1 MTGRGRTC
9 KAKSPDPKCAKSR
22 SKPEEM
28 KHESPPRCTR
38 KDFKEEKQ
46 KGATKEQKPKV
57 QKKTSSTD
65 EKPSA
70 QSIRKEKTTTHFTEE
85 VSKQQSTPAD
95 NKTAP
100 VTKSKKMQPKG
111 TTEDSPKTTK
121 EQKCVGKEKSLEPS
135 REEKTK
141 VQPED
146 IKTAKTCTAKDN
158 IPETKMQPVRPKEN
172 PKADRCEGKVDTI
185 LSTTLDKLRIKSDEK
200 SYTSR
205 VVNELVDAILS
216 HLKHNT
222 QCFKEAEPLRT
233 GSYYENLKI
242 SNPDEF
248 DVMVAIPV
256 DRVDVSPFGDDGA
269 FYSVELKRG
278 NSHLKRF
285 EESSTLSASKMLDE
299 FRAEVKE
306 CAKKYTEWE
315 VTRKKKGCPAV
326 TLIRTVQSVTVSL
339 DIVLSLVVESS
350 WPSFTKG
357 GLQIDSWLGTKVKRE
372 YKWQPYYLVPKFEG
386 TGTEEKDGVLAK
398 DTWRVSFSHVE
409 KAILKNHGSQ
419 KTCCE
424 KEGERCCRKDCLKLL
439 KHLLS
444 LLKEKNSF
452 EKFCSYHAK
461 TTLLHACCSRTK
473 DTDWRASSL
482 SQCFRLLLED
492 FVSHLEEGILNNFFI
507 PTQNLLSSL
516 SRNKCKSLA
525 RCIREECD
533 KGFPIFK

>member
-9 KAKSPDPKCAKSR
+9 KAKSPDTKCAKST

-46 KGATKEQKPKV
+46 KGATKEQKPMV

-70 QSIRKEKTTTHFTEE
+70 QSIRKEKTTKHFTEE
-85 VSKQQSTPAD
+85 VSKQQSTPAV
-95 NKTAP
+95 NKKAPVQGRQVETTEP

-121 EQKCVGKEKSLEPS
+121 EKKCVMKEKSPEQS

-146 IKTAKTCTAKDN
+146 IKTAKTCTTKDK
-158 IPETKMQPVRPKEN
+158 IPETKMQPLRPKEN
-172 PKADRCEGKVDTI
+172 LKADRCEGKVDRI
-185 LSTTLDKLRIKSDEK
+185 LSTTLDKLRIKRDEK
-200 SYTSR
+200 SYTSK

-216 HLKHNT
+216 HLKQNT
-222 QCFKEAEPLRT
+222 QCFKEAEPLPT

-248 DVMVAIPV
+248 DVMLAIPV

-269 FYSVELKRG
+269 FYSVKFKRG
-278 NSHLKRF
+278 NSPLKKF
-285 EESSTLSASKMLDE
+285 EESGTLSASKMLDE

-306 CAKKYTEWE
+306 CAKKYTGWE
-315 VTRKKKGCPAV
+315 VIRKKKGCPAV

-339 DIVLSLVVESS
+339 DIVLSLKVKSS
-350 WPSFTKG
+350 WPSFTKE
-357 GLQIDSWLGTKVKRE
+357 GLQIDSWLGTKVKRD
-372 YKWQPYYLVPKFEG
+372 YKWEPYYLVPKFEG
-386 TGTEEKDGVLAK
+386 KGTEEKDGILAK

-424 KEGERCCRKDCLKLL
+424 KEGERCCR
-439 KHLLS
+439 
-444 LLKEKNSF
+444 
-452 EKFCSYHAK
+452 
-461 TTLLHACCSRTK
+461 
-473 DTDWRASSL
+473 
-482 SQCFRLLLED
+482 
-492 FVSHLEEGILNNFFI
+492 
-507 PTQNLLSSL
+507 
-516 SRNKCKSLA
+516 
-525 RCIREECD
+525 
-533 KGFPIFK
+533 